1 MKITGNKLKQ
11 IIKEEVQKRLLESF
25 DSDSYID
32 DFMAGK
38 VKPTRA
44 IKVLEQNKEFKL
56 SIYDIDYF
64 NSSEPIKVIGT
75 ISFTETDK
83 PCIKTT
89 YEVGSIAVDKD
100 YQGQKIG
107 LSLYVYAMILLSRKG
122 IGLTSDHTFGTKPKA
137 AKFWRR
143 LELDAYMGQG
153 IATLKD
159 TGKATRIR
167 VGDEIKTIKH
177 DEFDY
182 SGRMTPNDPDD
193 DCNPG
198 ADRDPATNHSFEIRP
213 EVVAKHDPELR
224 KLMLNHAFVQ
234 ELVHKGVIEIENLM
248 LYPGRNEIDK
258 FNRSIEYSAQHLF
271 SREYSR
277 S

>member
-1 MKITGNKLKQ
+1 MKITENKLKQ
-11 IIKEEVQKRLLESF
+11 LIKEEIQKRLTESF
-25 DSDSYID
+25 DADSYID

-44 IKVLEQNKEFKL
+44 IKVLEQGDEFKL
-56 SIYDIDYF
+56 NMYDIDYF
-64 NSSEPIKVIGT
+64 NSTEPIKVIGT
-75 ISFTETDK
+75 MTFVETDK

-89 YEVGSIAVDKD
+89 YEVGSIAVDRD

-107 LSLYVYAMILLSRKG
+107 LSLYVYAMILLSRKD
-122 IGLTSDHTFGTKPKA
+122 IGLTSDHTYGTKPKA
-137 AKFWRR
+137 AEFWQR

-159 TGKATRIR
+159 TGKETDG
-167 VGDEIKTIKH
+167 VKH
-177 DEFDY
+177 DYFDY
-182 SGRMTPNDPDD
+182 NGRMTPNDPDD
-193 DCNPG
+193 DCDPG
-198 ADRDPATNHSFEIRP
+198 MDGDPATNHSFEIRP
-213 EVVAKHDPELR
+213 EVKAKHEPQLR

-234 ELVHKGVIEIENLM
+234 ELVHKGVVEIENLM

-258 FNRSIEYSAQHLF
+258 FNRSIEYAAQHLF
-271 SREYSR
+271 AREYSR

>member
-1 MKITGNKLKQ
+1 MKITENKLKQ

-44 IKVLEQNKEFKL
+44 IKVLEQNKQFKL
-56 SIYDIDYF
+56 SMYDIDYF

-137 AKFWRR
+137 AKFWQR

-159 TGKATRIR
+159 TGKETDG
-167 VGDEIKTIKH
+167 VKH
-177 DEFDY
+177 DYFDY
-182 SGRMTPNDPDD
+182 TGTMTPDDPDD
-193 DCNPG
+193 DCDPG
-198 ADRDPATNHSFEIRP
+198 MDRDPATNHSFEIRP

-234 ELVHKGVIEIENLM
+234 ELVNKGVIEIDNLM

-258 FNRSIEYSAQHLF
+258 FNISIEYSAQHLF
-271 SREYSR
+271 SREYSQ